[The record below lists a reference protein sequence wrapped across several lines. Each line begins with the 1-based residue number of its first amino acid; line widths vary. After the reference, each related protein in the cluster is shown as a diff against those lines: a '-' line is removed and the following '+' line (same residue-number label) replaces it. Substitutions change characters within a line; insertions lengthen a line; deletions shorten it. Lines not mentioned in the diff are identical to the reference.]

1 MRVEEA
7 HPVGAAP
14 PVPVPTAL
22 NMSYAWNVLFSGS
35 SSVLRPEAKATLD
48 HLAAQLQDIRTEVL
62 IVTGYADKAGA
73 FATPLELSRARAKAV
88 QDYLVAQGVDPAYI
102 HAEGAGVDPS
112 AGTTN
117 NHHAQAAGNRANIEL
132 VGADGTP
139 EASVWRPN
147 NIVPVFFATDRK
159 ATGSSVP
166 EQFYGNVFRDD
177 SSADSID
184 HGVAVVR
191 IPPRRRRGEIK
202 MASMATIAIEHSP
215 GAKLAR
221 RAVQA
226 LKLNDPETQ
235 FSFINNIETLDGEA
249 FKARLQKT
257 VGASKNKTAILYV
270 HGYHNDFR
278 DATFRAA
285 QIAYDVAMP
294 DFEVVPMVF
303 SWPSDPGVIGL
314 DYNKAQTRSE
324 RAAKDLVGFL
334 KEIAATTDIDTVHIV
349 AHSMGSQVLVRAM
362 QDLSAQEHTS
372 VAAVLPSP
380 KFQRIIFAAA
390 DVTPS
395 LFRDVIAPVV
405 RSQQSVTS
413 YVTSVDKALFAS
425 QIEHRKV
432 TQAAPRVGNNFKPEW
447 LVRCVDT
454 VDVGDFVTGGLAHST
469 WAESPRVIDDLRLLL
484 WYGAAPKSRGLSPR
498 APAAWRVAGRAPPF
512 DRLRKADAAECSG
525 I

>member
-1 MRVEEA
+1 
-7 HPVGAAP
+7 
-14 PVPVPTAL
+14 
-22 NMSYAWNVLFSGS
+22 MSYVWDVLFSGS
-35 SSVLRPEAKATLD
+35 SSVLRPDAKATLD

-73 FATPLELSRARAKAV
+73 FASPLALSRARAKAV

-102 HAEGAGVDPS
+102 HAEGAGAGPS
-112 AGTTN
+112 AGAAN
-117 NHHAQAAGNRANIEL
+117 NHQAQVAGNRVNIEL
-132 VGADGTP
+132 VGTDGTP
-139 EASVWRPN
+139 GSSVWRPN
-147 NIVPVFFATDRK
+147 NVVPVFFATDRK
-159 ATGSSVP
+159 ATGSTVP
-166 EQFYGNVFRDD
+166 EKFYGNVFRDD
-177 SSADSID
+177 SASDTID

-202 MASMATIAIEHSP
+202 MASMATIAIEHSG
-215 GAKLAR
+215 GAKAAR
-221 RAVQA
+221 WAVKA

-235 FSFINNIETLDGEA
+235 FSFISNIETLDGEA

-303 SWPSDPGVIGL
+303 SWPSDPGIIGL
-314 DYNKAQTRSE
+314 DYKDAQTRSE

-334 KEIAATTDIDTVHIV
+334 KEIAATTDIDTVHII

-362 QDLSAQEHTS
+362 QDLSAQQNTA

-405 RSQQSVTS
+405 RRQQSVTS

-432 TQAAPRVGNNFKPEW
+432 THAAPRVGNNFEREL

-454 VDVGDFVTGGLAHST
+454 VDVGDYVTGRLAHST

-484 WYGAAPKSRGLSPR
+484 WYGAAPKSRGLRPR
-498 APAAWRVAGRAPPF
+498 EPAAWRVAGSAPPF
-512 DRLRKADAAECSG
+512 DRITKADAAECPGPFSYG
-525 I
+525 GTHIPAPVS